1 MKENQIRLPNSFEL
15 FMVMGLFLA
24 IMYFSLAVLQLP
36 IHLALLA
43 VWFVLI
49 FLGLRLGHTYDNL
62 QKSIV
67 TGIFTGLEAVLIII
81 FVGTLIGAWIAGG
94 VVPTLIYFGLQI
106 IHPSIF
112 LLATLL
118 ICALTSLATGT
129 SWGTAG
135 TAGIAMMGIG
145 ESFGLPLPL
154 VAGAVISGAYFGDKL
169 SPMSD
174 STVMTASLA
183 KVDLLAHVRSM
194 LFVSFPALIISGLMF
209 LVAGFFFTRR
219 GNDIGLVTDN
229 IQALSANFNV
239 SWYMLIPM
247 VVVLVMLAKGVPAML
262 TLAFGSVLGVVWAT
276 IFQGID
282 VISAIHTLY
291 SGFVIESGIPFVD
304 LLFNRGGIESMLG
317 VIAIMILALGLGGLM
332 DHLGILTVLTI
343 TLAKWVT
350 NAGRLTSST
359 IFAAFLGNFFGSA
372 GYVSLITGC
381 KVTEKSYDDLK
392 IDRRVLS
399 RNMETGGILTAPLVP
414 WADNGIYMAA
424 VLGVSTMSYLPFAW
438 LNLIGLAIALFYGFS
453 GKFIWY
459 TEDTEEE
466 VKEDRGNKVVL
477 EEKMEQPIS

>member
-1 MKENQIRLPNSFEL
+1 MEEKQIRLPNSFEL
-15 FMVMGLFLA
+15 LLVMGSFLV
-24 IMYFSLAVLQLP
+24 IMYFSLAVFELP
-36 IHLALLA
+36 LHLALIA

-49 FLGLRLGHTYDNL
+49 FLGLRLGHAYDNL
-62 QKSIV
+62 QKSIA
-67 TGIFTGLEAVLIII
+67 TGIFTGLEAILIIF
-81 FVGTLIGAWIAGG
+81 FVGTLIGSWIAGG
-94 VVPTLIYFGLQI
+94 IVPTLIYYGLQI

-112 LLATLL
+112 LVATLL

-154 VAGAVISGAYFGDKL
+154 VAGAVVSGAYFGDKL
-169 SPMSD
+169 SPISD

-183 KVDLLAHVRSM
+183 KVDLIQHVRSM
-194 LFVSFPALIISGLMF
+194 LLISFPALVLSGIMF
-209 LVAGFFFTRR
+209 LIAGFFFSSR
-219 GNDIGLVTDN
+219 GNDLGVVTTN
-229 IQALSANFNV
+229 IQALGANFNV

-247 VVVLVMLAKGVPAML
+247 VVVIAMLAKGIPAMP
-262 TLAFGSVLGVVWAT
+262 TLAFGSVLGIIWAVL
-276 IFQGID
+276 FQGSD
-282 VISAIHTLY
+282 LLTAVGTLY
-291 SGFVIESGIPFVD
+291 SGFVIESGVPFID

-317 VIAIMILALGLGGLM
+317 VIAIMILALGFGGLM
-332 DHLGILTVLTI
+332 EQVGILTVLTMI
-343 TLAKWVT
+343 LAKWVT

-381 KVTEKSYDDLK
+381 KVTEKNYDQLK
-392 IDRRVLS
+392 VDRRVLS
-399 RNMETGGILTAPLVP
+399 RNMETGGILTSPLVP

-438 LNLIGLAIALFYGFS
+438 LNLLGLAIALFYGFT

-459 TEDTEEE
+459 TEE
-466 VKEDRGNKVVL
+466 VEGNVKKDRKKTISA
-477 EEKMEQPIS
+477 EKAEQTIS

>member
-1 MKENQIRLPNSFEL
+1 MKEKQIRLPSSFEL
-15 FMVMGLFLA
+15 LLVMGLFLA
-24 IMYFSLAVLQLP
+24 IMYFSLAVFELP
-36 IHLALLA
+36 IHLALIA

-49 FLGLRLGHTYDNL
+49 FLGLRLGHSYDNL
-62 QKSIV
+62 QKSIA
-67 TGIFTGLEAVLIII
+67 TGIFTGLEAILIII
-81 FVGTLIGAWIAGG
+81 FVGTLIGSWIAGG
-94 VVPTLIYFGLQI
+94 IVPTLIYFGLQI

-112 LLATLL
+112 LVATLL

-145 ESFGLPLPL
+145 ESFGLPLAL
-154 VAGAVISGAYFGDKL
+154 VAGAVVSGAYFGDKL
-169 SPMSD
+169 SPISD

-183 KVDLLAHVRSM
+183 KVDLIAHVRSM
-194 LFVSFPALIISGLMF
+194 LLISFPALVLSGILF
-209 LVAGFFFTRR
+209 LIAGFFYTSK
-219 GNDIGLVTDN
+219 GNDLSIVTNN

-247 VVVLVMLAKGVPAML
+247 VVVIVMLAKGIPAMP
-262 TLAFGSVLGVVWAT
+262 TLAFGSVLGIIWAT
-276 IFQGID
+276 IFQGVDLIP
-282 VISAIHTLY
+282 AIGTLY
-291 SGFVIESGIPFVD
+291 SGFVIESGVPFID

-317 VIAIMILALGLGGLM
+317 VIAIMILALGFGGLM
-332 DHLGILTVLTI
+332 EQVGILAVMTNILSKWI
-343 TLAKWVT
+343 TT
-350 NAGRLTSST
+350 AGRLTSST

-381 KVTEKSYDDLK
+381 KVTEKNYDHLK
-392 IDRRVLS
+392 VDRRVLS
-399 RNMETGGILTAPLVP
+399 RNMETGGILTSPLVP

-459 TEDTEEE
+459 TEE
-466 VKEDRGNKVVL
+466 VESDVKQDSQHTITV
-477 EEKMEQPIS
+477 EKSEQPII

>member
-1 MKENQIRLPNSFEL
+1 MKEKQIHLPKPFEL
-15 FMVMGLFLA
+15 FIVMGLFLA
-24 IMYFSLAVLQLP
+24 IMYFSLAVYELP
-36 IHLALLA
+36 IHLALIA

-49 FLGLRLGHTYDNL
+49 FLGIRIGHTYDNL

-67 TGIFTGLEAVLIII
+67 TGIFTGLEAILIII
-81 FVGTLIGAWIAGG
+81 FVGTLIGSWIAGG
-94 VVPTLIYFGLQI
+94 IVPTLIYFGLQM

-118 ICALTSLATGT
+118 ICSLTSIATGT

-154 VAGAVISGAYFGDKL
+154 VAGAVVSGAYFGDKL
-169 SPMSD
+169 SPISD

-183 KVDLLAHVRSM
+183 KVDLIKHVKSM
-194 LFVSFPALIISGLMF
+194 LLISFPALVLSGIMF
-209 LVAGFFFTRR
+209 LVAGFFFTSR
-219 GNDIGLVTDN
+219 GNDLSIVINN

-247 VVVLVMLAKGVPAML
+247 VVVIVMLMKGIPAML
-262 TLAFGSVLGVVWAT
+262 TLAFGSVLGIVWA
-276 IFQGID
+276 IVFQGMD
-282 VISAIHTLY
+282 VITAIGTLY
-291 SGFVIESGIPFVD
+291 SGFVIESGVPFID

-332 DHLGILTVLTI
+332 EQVGILTVLTI
-343 TLAKWVT
+343 ILSKWIT

-381 KVTEKSYDDLK
+381 KVTEKNYDLLK

-399 RNMETGGILTAPLVP
+399 RNMETGGILTSPLVP

-438 LNLIGLAIALFYGFS
+438 LNLVGLAIALFYGFS

-459 TEDTEEE
+459 TKDVEGE
-466 VKEDRGNKVVL
+466 VNKDRKKTVVV
-477 EEKMEQPIS
+477 EKKTEQPVS